1 MGSELELPEGAA
13 HIRTAIMPWNRILP
27 PTEAKKRQF
36 FSRPKVSWELVEQPS
51 SSTSSAASDVPASK
65 TKIQVLPVDGSFQK
79 KSEYQQQQEEQQQE
93 LLEDMA
99 KEVVAAQLTQW
110 WRTKS
115 RWQPASTPASSG
127 WPSALHCL
135 SDYLHYPLKKD
146 PAMKLYRNI
155 KESIT
160 P

>member
-1 MGSELELPEGAA
+1 MGTVNSSCRKVQFPLPTS
-13 HIRTAIMPWNRILP
+13 HFPLPIRPAIMPWNRIPP

-51 SSTSSAASDVPASK
+51 SATSSAASDVPASK

-99 KEVVAAQLTQW
+99 KEVA
-110 WRTKS
+110 
-115 RWQPASTPASSG
+115 
-127 WPSALHCL
+127 
-135 SDYLHYPLKKD
+135 
-146 PAMKLYRNI
+146 
-155 KESIT
+155 
-160 P
+160 

>member
-1 MGSELELPEGAA
+1 MGSELKLPEGAA
-13 HIRTAIMPWNRILP
+13 HIRPAIMPWNRIPP

-79 KSEYQQQQEEQQQE
+79 KSEYQQQQQE

-99 KEVVAAQLTQW
+99 KEVAASLNSRELRVAE
-110 WRTKS
+110 
-115 RWQPASTPASSG
+115 
-127 WPSALHCL
+127 CV
-135 SDYLHYPLKKD
+135 
-146 PAMKLYRNI
+146 AM
-155 KESIT
+155 SF
-160 P
+160 